1 MHSKVAASDFS
12 ISASYVDEVFETEG
26 DTQGEHG
33 PNDAQ
38 GEHAPR
44 NARKLAALE
53 ELLRSYGSI
62 AIGFSG
68 GVDSTFLATVAARA
82 LPRDRVLLIHV
93 DSPFVG
99 TPEQSSFERE
109 AGRLGLPLARIAVDP
124 LSVPA
129 VAANPHDRCYHCKQA
144 VFSTIIA
151 EAQRRGI
158 AVVADGSN
166 ASDVGDYRP
175 GMRAVEEMGVRSPL
189 METGWDKA
197 EERELLRA
205 WGCAVW
211 DLPAGACMATRVPC
225 GEQLTTEKL
234 DTIRACEDYLH
245 ERGLKQVRVR
255 LDNGVARVSAARE
268 DLALLAQ
275 QTAGAA
281 EGSIALSDDII
292 QALMARGARRVE
304 PTATLYQHGE
314 MSHPTA

>member
-12 ISASYVDEVFETEG
+12 ISASHVDEVFESEG
-26 DTQGEHG
+26 DAQSEHG
-33 PNDAQ
+33 SNDAQ

-53 ELLRSYGSI
+53 ELLRSYGSV

-68 GVDSTFLATVAARA
+68 GVDSTFLATVAART
-82 LPRDRVLLIHV
+82 LPRNRVLLIHV

-189 METGWDKA
+189 METGWDKT

-225 GEQLTTEKL
+225 GEQLTPEKL

-255 LDNGVARVSAARE
+255 LDDGVARVSAARE
-268 DLALLAQ
+268 DLALLAR

-314 MSHPTA
+314 MSHPAA

>member
-1 MHSKVAASDFS
+1 MHSMVDASDFS
-12 ISASYVDEVFETEG
+12 ISASHVDKVFESEG
-26 DTQGEHG
+26 DAQSEHG
-33 PNDAQ
+33 SNDAQ

-53 ELLRSYGSI
+53 ELLRSYGSV

-68 GVDSTFLATVAARA
+68 GVDSTFLATVAART
-82 LPRDRVLLIHV
+82 LPRNRVLLIHV

-189 METGWDKA
+189 METGWDKT

-225 GEQLTTEKL
+225 GEQLTPEKL

-255 LDNGVARVSAARE
+255 LDDGVARVSAARE
-268 DLALLAQ
+268 DLALLAR

-314 MSHPTA
+314 MSHPAA

>member
-12 ISASYVDEVFETEG
+12 ISASHVDEVFESEG
-26 DTQGEHG
+26 DAQSEHG
-33 PNDAQ
+33 SNDAQ

-53 ELLRSYGSI
+53 ELLRSYGSV

-68 GVDSTFLATVAARA
+68 GVDSTFLATVAART
-82 LPRDRVLLIHV
+82 LPRNRVLLIHV

-166 ASDVGDYRP
+166 ASGVGDYRP

-189 METGWDKA
+189 METGWDKT

-225 GEQLTTEKL
+225 GEQLTPEKL

-255 LDNGVARVSAARE
+255 LDDGVARVSAARE
-268 DLALLAQ
+268 DLALLAR

-314 MSHPTA
+314 MSHPAA

>member
-1 MHSKVAASDFS
+1 MHSNEAASDSS
-12 ISASYVDEVFETEG
+12 ISAPHTDEVCQAEENV
-26 DTQGEHG
+26 QGERADECADERVLD
-33 PNDAQ
+33 PT
-38 GEHAPR
+38 
-44 NARKLAALE
+44 RKLAALE
-53 ELLRSYGSI
+53 DLLRSYGSV

-82 LPRDRVLLIHV
+82 LPRNQVLLIHV

-144 VFSTIIA
+144 VFGTIVA

-166 ASDVGDYRP
+166 ASDIGDYRP
-175 GMRAVEEMGVRSPL
+175 GMRAVEEVGVRSPL

-211 DLPAGACMATRVPC
+211 DLPAGACMATRIPC
-225 GEQLTTEKL
+225 GEQLTAEKL
-234 DTIRACEDYLH
+234 ATVRACEDYLH

-255 LDNGVARVSAARE
+255 LDGGAARVSAARE
-268 DLALLAQ
+268 DLTLLAQ

-281 EGSIALSDDII
+281 DGSVTLSDDII